1 MAAAMISGN
10 VEIPSRATALDREVI
25 LVLAFQI
32 CPRRVNDPTFGK
44 PVFVVRTSRVEYEGL
59 WAIPSV
65 QSYLHLKKT
74 NYISE
79 GLVVFYSGGKGFR
92 GIEFS
97 GGGDWGGISRRQW
110 SVEERL

>member
-10 VEIPSRATALDREVI
+10 VEIPSIATALDREVI
-25 LVLAFQI
+25 LLLAFQI

>member
-10 VEIPSRATALDREVI
+10 VEIPSIATALDREVI
-25 LVLAFQI
+25 LLLAFQI

-79 GLVVFYSGGKGFR
+79 GIVVFYSGGGRDLGELNFR
-92 GIEFS
+92 EGETE
-97 GGGDWGGISRRQW
+97 GG
-110 SVEERL
+110 SVVANGV

>member
-10 VEIPSRATALDREVI
+10 VEIPSIATALDREVI
-25 LVLAFQI
+25 LLLAFQI

-65 QSYLHLKKT
+65 QSYLHLKKNKLYQWGT
-74 NYISE
+74 SRV
-79 GLVVFYSGGKGFR
+79 LF
-92 GIEFS
+92 
-97 GGGDWGGISRRQW
+97 GGGRDLGELNFREGGTEGG
-110 SVEERL
+110 SVVANGV

>member
-32 CPRRVNDPTFGK
+32 CPRRVNHPTFGK
-44 PVFVVRTSRVEYEGL
+44 PDFVVRTSRVEYDIKGL

-79 GLVVFYSGGKGFR
+79 ELVVFYSGG
-92 GIEFS
+92 
-97 GGGDWGGISRRQW
+97 GGDWGG
-110 SVEERL
+110 SVVANGV

>member
-1 MAAAMISGN
+1 MISGN
-10 VEIPSRATALDREVI
+10 VEIPSIATALDREVI

-79 GLVVFYSGGKGFR
+79 GLVVFYSGGGGKGFK

-97 GGGDWGGISRRQW
+97 GVGDWGGISRRQW

>member
-59 WAIPSV
+59 WAIPFV

-79 GLVVFYSGGKGFR
+79 ELVVFYSGGEGGTEGDQSSPMECR
-92 GIEFS
+92 GETL
-97 GGGDWGGISRRQW
+97 D
-110 SVEERL
+110 V